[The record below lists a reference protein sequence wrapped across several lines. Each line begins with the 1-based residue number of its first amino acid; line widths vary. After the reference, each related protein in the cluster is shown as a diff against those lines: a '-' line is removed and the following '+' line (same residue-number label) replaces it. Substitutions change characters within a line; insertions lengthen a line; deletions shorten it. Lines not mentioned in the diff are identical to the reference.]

1 MQPHEVLL
9 NVHIP
14 FTKEHDFIREYKQAH
29 RRDDDIAIANAGMR
43 VRMEMGPQGKAS
55 YGELPSAIASDHGSP
70 LQMAPGSTCRMH
82 SIPCITISPKRVHV
96 VASVIGWRFVQ
107 LSSSAFP

>member
-14 FTKEHDFIREYKQAH
+14 FTKEYDYVREYKQAH

-43 VRMEMGPQGKAS
+43 VRMQMGTQGTPFHMSRNSKS
-55 YGELPSAIASDHGSP
+55 YMQALY
-70 LQMAPGSTCRMH
+70 Q
-82 SIPCITISPKRVHV
+82 
-96 VASVIGWRFVQ
+96 
-107 LSSSAFP
+107 

>member
-43 VRMEMGPQGKAS
+43 VRMEMGSQGT
-55 YGELPSAIASDHGSP
+55 E
-70 LQMAPGSTCRMH
+70 
-82 SIPCITISPKRVHV
+82 
-96 VASVIGWRFVQ
+96 F
-107 LSSSAFP
+107 

>member
-14 FTKEHDFIREYKQAH
+14 FTKQHDFVREYKQAH

-43 VRMEMGPQGKAS
+43 VRSE
-55 YGELPSAIASDHGSP
+55 
-70 LQMAPGSTCRMH
+70 MAPDGN
-82 SIPCITISPKRVHV
+82 PPPPPSPHLWLL
-96 VASVIGWRFVQ
+96 AEQLIGLGHIHNIFW
-107 LSSSAFP
+107 SSHKLLGDVGKDRQSPGNCHALATLLWYATNAAV

>member
-14 FTKEHDFIREYKQAH
+14 FTQQHDYIREYKQAH

-43 VRMEMGPQGKAS
+43 VRMAMGSEGGAA
-55 YGELPSAIASDHGSP
+55 PSGSP
-70 LQMAPGSTCRMH
+70 HMTLQKLSLHEIFGLFGQ
-82 SIPCITISPKRVHV
+82 RVLTHE
-96 VASVIGWRFVQ
+96 
-107 LSSSAFP
+107 P

>member
-14 FTKEHDFIREYKQAH
+14 FTKQHDFVREYKQAH

-43 VRMEMGPQGKAS
+43 VRMEMATDGNHPPPPQPPHPISGSWLSSLLAWVTYIIS
-55 YGELPSAIASDHGSP
+55 SGARISFLVMLARTDSP
-70 LQMAPGSTCRMH
+70 LGIAM
-82 SIPCITISPKRVHV
+82 
-96 VASVIGWRFVQ
+96 
-107 LSSSAFP
+107 L

>member
-14 FTKEHDFIREYKQAH
+14 FTKEHDYIREYKQAH

-43 VRMEMGPQGKAS
+43 VRMEMGSQGKA
-55 YGELPSAIASDHGSP
+55 YHGGLLGALAPDGSSL
-70 LQMAPGSTCRMH
+70 LQTAPKSTCQMPH
-82 SIPCITISPKRVHV
+82 ECSPVR
-96 VASVIGWRFVQ
+96 
-107 LSSSAFP
+107 